1 MRCSRCG
8 SELPEGAVRCPVCG
22 VSSRYG
28 GNTEFFGKAVASSL
42 TLKSVFSDV
51 FKSHPKS
58 DGERLFMAGT
68 GQSTPREDE
77 MLREWRKPW
86 VFARVLLIGICVS
99 ILLYLLA
106 YYTDVAYPGFLMV
119 GSFVMPLA
127 TLMFYWEMNI
137 PRNIPL
143 YSVLLMFL
151 VGGAISLVIS
161 IVFFQLVPLSSENA
175 SFAAFCEEPGKLLA
189 LSIFLRKSDK
199 KYGLNG
205 ILVGGSIGA
214 GFAAMESLGY
224 AFLITL
230 QGGAEY
236 GVSNILLRGVLA
248 PGGHVVWAA
257 LYGGALALA
266 KGRENLRPAHFAD
279 PTFLGCFGISV
290 ALHFAWNS
298 GISILPI
305 PVFGDL
311 FYILLTVLAW
321 AALFWIMNKGI
332 RQVVAITNSYGTAG
346 PLWDNPPFFAG
357 AEQAAAAAP
366 VFGQQ
371 PFNQQS
377 LEQQPFNQQP
387 LEQQPFNQQPFN
399 QQPINQPPLNQQPF
413 VQQPSSLD
421 YGREAKVVCL
431 TGVYAG
437 QTFPCGTG
445 TFVFGRETSVCN
457 LVFPDHLAGV
467 SRKHCV
473 LEYQNGS
480 FYLSDCNSSFGTY
493 LGDGRRL
500 NPGEQVQ
507 LFSGH
512 RFYMGNELFEVRC

>member
-161 IVFFQLVPLSSENA
+161 CP
-175 SFAAFCEEPGKLLA
+175 
-189 LSIFLRKSDK
+189 
-199 KYGLNG
+199 
-205 ILVGGSIGA
+205 
-214 GFAAMESLGY
+214 
-224 AFLITL
+224 
-230 QGGAEY
+230 
-236 GVSNILLRGVLA
+236 
-248 PGGHVVWAA
+248 
-257 LYGGALALA
+257 
-266 KGRENLRPAHFAD
+266 
-279 PTFLGCFGISV
+279 CFRRI
-290 ALHFAWNS
+290 
-298 GISILPI
+298 
-305 PVFGDL
+305 D
-311 FYILLTVLAW
+311 
-321 AALFWIMNKGI
+321 
-332 RQVVAITNSYGTAG
+332 
-346 PLWDNPPFFAG
+346 
-357 AEQAAAAAP
+357 
-366 VFGQQ
+366 
-371 PFNQQS
+371 
-377 LEQQPFNQQP
+377 
-387 LEQQPFNQQPFN
+387 
-399 QQPINQPPLNQQPF
+399 
-413 VQQPSSLD
+413 
-421 YGREAKVVCL
+421 
-431 TGVYAG
+431 
-437 QTFPCGTG
+437 
-445 TFVFGRETSVCN
+445 
-457 LVFPDHLAGV
+457 
-467 SRKHCV
+467 
-473 LEYQNGS
+473 
-480 FYLSDCNSSFGTY
+480 
-493 LGDGRRL
+493 RRL
-500 NPGEQVQ
+500 
-507 LFSGH
+507 
-512 RFYMGNELFEVRC
+512 